1 MSIRMGVIGPK
12 DSIELIRSVA
22 EEYNG
27 EFTIIEK
34 VYESYEELESLKSF
48 YRDLDTL
55 LFSGQAPYFWVKTR
69 ENPDI
74 PMVYIPR
81 NGTCLYR
88 VLFDLYRDKV
98 DVSALSFD
106 TISKAHIEET
116 YKELKLPLCEVNTI
130 DYDRYLPYEE
140 IIDYHVKLW
149 KSKKT
154 KAAVTCLQKP
164 YEELSRLGILT
175 YRIFPTRSIIRQA
188 LEKALLYGESARL
201 KETQMALILVRA
213 EDVNEMLHERS
224 NYQVQRLMLD
234 LQQILL
240 DYSEQNQA
248 SIVKTGDTEFMLVT
262 TRGSLEEST
271 NLFSGSP
278 LLKSIRANSPLRVTV
293 GIGFGRTARIAES
306 NARTALSL
314 SAREGGNCCFLIA
327 EEGKV
332 IGPMRS
338 ETSSCSG
345 ELEMDLEDLAKKLN
359 MSILNLRKIKSALR
373 HINKTGITPQELG
386 AAMNLSERS
395 ARRILSQMEKKGAA
409 RIVGNRALY
418 DKGRPRLIYK
428 VLI

>member
-1 MSIRMGVIGPK
+1 LSIRIGVVGPK
-12 DSIELIRSVA
+12 DSIELIRSVGK
-22 EEYNG
+22 EYDG
-27 EFTIIEK
+27 ELTIVEK
-34 VYESYEELESLKSF
+34 VYESYEELESLKGF
-48 YRDLDTL
+48 YQDLDTL
-55 LFSGQAPYFWVKTR
+55 LFSGQTPYFWVKTR

-88 VLFDLYRDKV
+88 ALFDLYRDKV

-106 TISKAHIEET
+106 TISKSHIEET
-116 YKELKLPLCEVNTI
+116 YNELKLPLSEVNTI
-130 DYDRYLPYEE
+130 DYDRYLPYDE

-164 YEELSRLGILT
+164 YEDLSRMGLLT
-175 YRIFPTRSIIRQA
+175 YRIYPTRSIIRQA
-188 LEKALLYGESARL
+188 LEKALLCGESARL

-213 EDVNEMLHERS
+213 EDINDMLHERS

-234 LQQILL
+234 LQQVLL

-248 SIVKTGDTEFMLVT
+248 SVVKTGDTEFMLVT

-271 NLFSGSP
+271 SLFSGSP

-293 GIGFGRTARIAES
+293 GIGFGRTARMAES

-314 SAREGGNCCFLIA
+314 SARDGGNCCFLITD
-327 EEGKV
+327 EGRV
-332 IGPMRS
+332 LGPLRPEVS
-338 ETSSCSG
+338 PCSG
-345 ELEMDLEDLAKKLN
+345 DFDMDLEELAKKLN
-359 MSILNLRKIKSALR
+359 MNILNLRKIKSALR

-395 ARRILSQMEKKGAA
+395 ARRILAQMEKKGAA
-409 RIVGNRALY
+409 EIMGNKALF